1 MIRRFRIRSFLTQ
14 GTVKWFNY
22 RKGYGFIV
30 PENGDKDIFVH
41 VTALR
46 DANLRRLED
55 NQPISFDLKEE
66 NGKTCATNLK
76 LL

>member
-1 MIRRFRIRSFLTQ
+1 MQ

-30 PENGDKDIFVH
+30 PEGGDKDIFVH